1 MGTPELAAVVLR
13 QLAAWPG
20 GEVLAVYTQ
29 PDRPAGRGQK
39 LRPSPVKEAALELGL
54 PVRQPENFRDA
65 ESVAELAELAPDVLA
80 VAAYGLILP
89 QAVLD
94 IPRLAPLN
102 VHTSLLPRYRG
113 AAPIQRAIME
123 NWQPG
128 AESGVSIMR
137 MEKGLDT
144 GPVYAQRRIAL
155 AEQTAGSLHDAL
167 AALGAEALLEV
178 ISGLCAGTAKASCRL
193 HDALAALG
201 AEALLEV
208 ISGLCAGT
216 AKAEA
221 QDEAQASYAAKV
233 FKEDGYVDWSCPL
246 AAVHA
251 QIRGVTPFP
260 GARTLL
266 HAEGLPEPLL
276 LQIWPGQPEA
286 FAAGEQPPCGSLRR
300 DKAGLSISCADGWYR
315 LGRVRPPAKKEMD
328 ALALCNGLLQKMP
341 LGISG
346 TASRPEA

>member
-1 MGTPELAAVVLR
+1 MSQEKSCRIVFMGTPELAAVVLR
-13 QLAAWPG
+13 QLADWPG
-20 GEVLAVYTQ
+20 GEVIAVYTQ

-54 PVRQPENFRDA
+54 PVRQPANFRDA
-65 ESVAELAELAPDVLA
+65 ESVAELAALAPDVLA

-178 ISGLCAGTAKASCRL
+178 ISGLC
-193 HDALAALG
+193 D
-201 AEALLEV
+201 
-208 ISGLCAGT
+208 GT
-216 AKAEA
+216 AKAEP
-221 QDEAQASYAAKV
+221 QEEAQASYAAKV
-233 FKEDGYVDWSCPL
+233 FKEDGYVDWSRPL

-266 HAEGLPEPLL
+266 HAEGLAEPLL

-286 FAAGEQPPCGSLRR
+286 FAAGEQTPCGHLRR
-300 DKAGLSISCADGWYR
+300 DRAGLSVSCADGWYR

-341 LGISG
+341 LGVSG

>member
-1 MGTPELAAVVLR
+1 MPQAKSCRIVFMGTPELAAVVLR
-13 QLAAWPG
+13 RLADWPG
-20 GEVLAVYTQ
+20 GEVLSVYTQ
-29 PDRPAGRGQK
+29 PDRPAGRGHK

-65 ESVAELAELAPDVLA
+65 ESVAELAALAPDVLA

-167 AALGAEALLEV
+167 AGLGAEALLEV
-178 ISGLCAGTAKASCRL
+178 ISELVAGTAR
-193 HDALAALG
+193 
-201 AEALLEV
+201 
-208 ISGLCAGT
+208 
-216 AKAEA
+216 AEA

-233 FKEDGYVDWSCPL
+233 FKEDGYVDWDRPL

-266 HAEGLPEPLL
+266 HVEELTEPLL

-286 FAAGEQPPCGSLRR
+286 FAPGEEAACGSLRR
-300 DKAGLSISCADGWYR
+300 DKAGLSVACADGWYR

-328 ALALCNGLLQKMP
+328 APALCNGLLQKMP

>member
-13 QLAAWPG
+13 RLADWPG

-65 ESVAELAELAPDVLA
+65 ESVAELAALAPDVLA

-144 GPVYAQRRIAL
+144 GPVYTQRRIAL

-178 ISGLCAGTAKASCRL
+178 IGELCAGTAVA
-193 HDALAALG
+193 
-201 AEALLEV
+201 V
-208 ISGLCAGT
+208 P
-216 AKAEA
+216 
-221 QDEAQASYAAKV
+221 QDEGLASYAAKV
-233 FKEDGYVDWSCPL
+233 FKEDGYVDWSLPL

-266 HAEGLPEPLL
+266 QAGELTEPLL
-276 LQIWPGQPEA
+276 LQIWPGEPEA
-286 FAAGEQPPCGSLRR
+286 FAGGERPVCGSLRR
-300 DKAGLSISCADGWYR
+300 DKAGLSVACADGWYR

>member
-1 MGTPELAAVVLR
+1 MPQAKSCRIVFMGTPELAAVVLR
-13 QLAAWPG
+13 RLADWPD

-65 ESVAELAELAPDVLA
+65 ESVAELAALAPDVLA

-178 ISGLCAGTAKASCRL
+178 IGGLC
-193 HDALAALG
+193 D
-201 AEALLEV
+201 
-208 ISGLCAGT
+208 GT
-216 AKAEA
+216 AKAEM
-221 QDEAQASYAAKV
+221 QDEGQASYAAKV
-233 FKEDGYVDWSCPL
+233 FKEDGYVDWDRPL

-266 HAEGLPEPLL
+266 HAEGVTEPLL
-276 LQIWPGQPEA
+276 LQIWPGEPET
-286 FAAGEQPPCGSLRR
+286 FAGGERPVCGSLRR
-300 DKAGLSISCADGWYR
+300 DKAGLSVACADGWYR

>member
-1 MGTPELAAVVLR
+1 MGTPELAAVVLHR
-13 QLAAWPG
+13 LAAWPQ
-20 GEVLAVYTQ
+20 GELLAVYTQ

-65 ESVAELAELAPDVLA
+65 AGVAELAALAPDVLA

-123 NWQPG
+123 NWQPD

-155 AEQTAGSLHDAL
+155 ADQTAGSLHDAL
-167 AALGAEALLEV
+167 AGLGAEALLDV
-178 ISGLCAGTAKASCRL
+178 MGDLCAGTAVA
-193 HDALAALG
+193 
-201 AEALLEV
+201 V
-208 ISGLCAGT
+208 P
-216 AKAEA
+216 
-221 QDEAQASYAAKV
+221 QDETLASYAAKV
-233 FKEDGYVDWSCPL
+233 FKEDGYVDWSRPL

-266 HAEGLPEPLL
+266 RGEGLAEPLL
-276 LQIWPGQPEA
+276 LQIWPGQPIA
-286 FAAGEQPPCGSLRR
+286 FAPGEEVAGGSLRR
-300 DKAGLSISCADGWYR
+300 DREGLSVACADGWYR

>member
-144 GPVYAQRRIAL
+144 GPVYEQQRIAL

-178 ISGLCAGTAKASCRL
+178 IS
-193 HDALAALG
+193 
-201 AEALLEV
+201 E
-208 ISGLCAGT
+208 LCAGT
-216 AKAEA
+216 AKAET

-233 FKEDGYVDWSCPL
+233 FKEDGYVDWSWPL

-266 HAEGLPEPLL
+266 HAEGLTEPLL

>member
-1 MGTPELAAVVLR
+1 MPQAKSCRIVFMGTPELAAVVLR
-13 QLAAWPG
+13 RLADWPG

-65 ESVAELAELAPDVLA
+65 ESVAELAALAPDVLA

-178 ISGLCAGTAKASCRL
+178 IGELCDGTAVA
-193 HDALAALG
+193 
-201 AEALLEV
+201 V
-208 ISGLCAGT
+208 P
-216 AKAEA
+216 
-221 QDEAQASYAAKV
+221 QDEGLASYAAKV
-233 FKEDGYVDWSCPL
+233 FKEDGYVDWSLPL

-266 HAEGLPEPLL
+266 QAGELTEPLL
-276 LQIWPGQPEA
+276 LQIWPGEPEA
-286 FAAGEQPPCGSLRR
+286 FAGGERPVCGSLRR
-300 DKAGLSISCADGWYR
+300 DKAGLSVACADGWYR

>member
-13 QLAAWPG
+13 RLADWPG
-20 GEVLAVYTQ
+20 GRLLAVYTQ

-54 PVRQPENFRDA
+54 PVRQPENFRRPAD
-65 ESVAELAELAPDVLA
+65 VAELVALAPDVLA

-155 AEQTAGSLHDAL
+155 AEHTAGSLHDAL
-167 AALGAEALLEV
+167 AGLGAEALVEV
-178 ISGLCAGTAKASCRL
+178 LDDLCAGRAKA
-193 HDALAALG
+193 
-201 AEALLEV
+201 V
-208 ISGLCAGT
+208 P
-216 AKAEA
+216 
-221 QDEAQASYAAKV
+221 QDEALASYAAKV
-233 FKEDGYVDWSCPL
+233 FKEDGYVDWQRPL

-266 HAEGLPEPLL
+266 RGEGLVEPLL
-276 LQIWPGQPEA
+276 LQIGPGQPEA
-286 FAAGEQPPCGSLRR
+286 FATGEQAACGALRR
-300 DKAGLSISCADGWYR
+300 DRAGLSVACADGWYR

-328 ALALCNGLLQKMP
+328 ALALCNGLLQKLP

>member
-1 MGTPELAAVVLR
+1 MPQAKSCRIVFMGTPELAAVVLR
-13 QLAAWPG
+13 RLAGWPQ
-20 GEVLAVYTQ
+20 GELLAVYTQ

-39 LRPSPVKEAALELGL
+39 LRPSPVKETALELGL

-65 ESVAELAELAPDVLA
+65 ASVAELAELAPDVLA

-89 QAVLD
+89 QDVLD

-123 NWQPG
+123 DWQPG

-167 AALGAEALLEV
+167 AELGAEALLEV
-178 ISGLCAGTAKASCRL
+178 MSGLCSGTAVA
-193 HDALAALG
+193 
-201 AEALLEV
+201 V
-208 ISGLCAGT
+208 P
-216 AKAEA
+216 
-221 QDEAQASYAAKV
+221 QDESQASYAAKV
-233 FKEDGYVDWSCPL
+233 FKEDGFVDWSRPL

-266 HAEGLPEPLL
+266 RGEGLSEPLL

-286 FAAGEQPPCGSLRR
+286 FAEGERPACGSVRR
-300 DKAGLSISCADGWYR
+300 DKAGLCVACADGWYR

-341 LGISG
+341 LGLGG
-346 TASRPEA
+346 TASPPEA